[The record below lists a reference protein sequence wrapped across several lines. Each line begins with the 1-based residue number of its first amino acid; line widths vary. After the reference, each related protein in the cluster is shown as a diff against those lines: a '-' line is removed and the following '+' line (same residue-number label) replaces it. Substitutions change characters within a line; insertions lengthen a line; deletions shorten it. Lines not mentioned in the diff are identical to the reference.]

1 MRCMTMVGVA
11 VMVIASVA
19 VPAKDKPK
27 NYQTGKLLDVTV
39 EDVNR
44 GIGVVGGMAAPIP
57 GKLYVFKIQLED
69 LVYIAEYKAG
79 KLSYKPEWIVN
90 DSIELRFDKAKM
102 FLKRPDGKELE
113 VDGHQQGYGPQ
124 EPGLKRPG
132 LKRPYALTTLAGRST
147 ENGNTLVLD
156 GLPWQEFVRW

>member
-27 NYQTGKLLDVTV
+27 NGKLLDVTV

>member
-27 NYQTGKLLDVTV
+27 NGKLLDVTV

-156 GLPWQEFVRW
+156 G

>member
-1 MRCMTMVGVA
+1 MTMVGVA